1 MYFDVYAVRAT
12 MKTRFAALN
21 FIGAA
26 ALWFQT
32 VERRGRITDL
42 EKFCQLVFQK
52 FDKDQY
58 KNQLRQLDSLQQTG
72 SVAEYQKKFEQLS
85 HGILLYNESYDD
97 TYFVTRFVAGLK
109 EEIRAAIALHR
120 PADVDSASALAILQE
135 EELELSKKKYTAK
148 DGHKSAFI

>member
-1 MYFDVYAVRAT
+1 
-12 MKTRFAALN
+12 
-21 FIGAA
+21 
-26 ALWFQT
+26 
-32 VERRGRITDL
+32 
-42 EKFCQLVFQK
+42 
-52 FDKDQY
+52 
-58 KNQLRQLDSLQQTG
+58 LDSLQQTG
-72 SVAEYQKKFEQLS
+72 SMAEYQKKFEQLS